1 MKCEE
6 IRGVGVKLR
15 RASIAAV
22 LGSTARFP
30 VRSAA
35 WPKEPQRV
43 AGVSI
48 AAPEAQAQKPE
59 FRCHAR
65 REGNK
70 AITNR
75 APDVADFVITESH
88 TASIA

>member
-30 VRSAA
+30 VRSKNWQMSSSDPLPRFRRLKLYVMGVVDPAFLH
-35 WPKEPQRV
+35 WVSV
-43 AGVSI
+43 ARSS
-48 AAPEAQAQKPE
+48 AEASLA
-59 FRCHAR
+59 
-65 REGNK
+65 
-70 AITNR
+70 
-75 APDVADFVITESH
+75 
-88 TASIA
+88 